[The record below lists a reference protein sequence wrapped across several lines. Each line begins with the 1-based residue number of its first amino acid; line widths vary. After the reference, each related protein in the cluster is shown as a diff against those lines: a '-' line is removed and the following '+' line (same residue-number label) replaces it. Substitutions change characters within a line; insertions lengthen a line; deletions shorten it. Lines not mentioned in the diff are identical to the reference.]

1 MKNYVSRSSAKACVV
16 VLCLLVPL
24 LFSSSTSAQT
34 QDIEAQIKK
43 TEATYRRTKKEIEEL
58 NRKIRETQRKERT
71 YAGQIDAISRQVHL
85 TEKRINV
92 TSLKRSQVLSKMS
105 DLSSQIKNTNGQIG
119 YIKDILEDR
128 LVAIYKYGNVAE
140 FNLFLSAP
148 GAKDAMATS
157 YLLGKIAA
165 EDQKLIQE
173 LTTHKT
179 KLDSIHRE
187 LASQKKNLDTQNKE
201 LSSHKATL
209 ARDQQTRTVYLQKVR
224 TEKQAFIDQQKELQQ
239 ASLEIQ
245 NRIGDLL
252 EKKRKALAAQRG
264 GKEEI
269 YYKGG
274 KLAWPLRGSITS
286 PYGSRIHPVFKT
298 RAVHT
303 GIDIDG
309 NTGDPVRAANDGE
322 VLYSGWLRG
331 YGQVVIVD
339 HGGSLTTVY
348 AHLSQIGVR
357 ESVKVRRGDIIGR
370 VGATGVATGPHLHF
384 EVRVNGS
391 TANPMKYL

>member
-1 MKNYVSRSSAKACVV
+1 MKNCFLRIITRAP
-16 VLCLLVPL
+16 LLVL
-24 LFSSSTSAQT
+24 LLMLSLIFSSCAGAQT
-34 QDIEAQIKK
+34 KDIEAELKK
-43 TEATYRRTKKEIEEL
+43 TEASYRRTKKEIEEL
-58 NRKIRETQRKERT
+58 DRKIRETKRKEIT
-71 YAGQIDAISRQVHL
+71 YVSQIDKLSRQAHL
-85 TEKRINV
+85 TEKRISV
-92 TSLKRSQVLSKMS
+92 TSLKKSQVLAKMS
-105 DLSSQIKNTNGQIG
+105 DLSSQIKNANGRID
-119 YIKDILEDR
+119 YIKDLLEDR

-165 EDQKLIQE
+165 EDQKLIEE
-173 LTTHKT
+173 LTTHKA
-179 KLDSIHRE
+179 KLDSIHKE
-187 LASQKKNLDTQNKE
+187 LASQKKNLEIQNKE
-201 LSSHKATL
+201 LSSHRAAL

-224 TEKQAFIDQQKELQQ
+224 SEKQAFIDQQKELQQ
-239 ASLEIQ
+239 ASLELQ
-245 NRIGDLL
+245 NTIGNLL

-269 YYKGG
+269 YYRGG
-274 KLAWPLRGSITS
+274 KLAWPLKGAITS

-298 RAVHT
+298 RANHT

-331 YGQVVIVD
+331 YGQVVIID

-348 AHLSQIGVR
+348 AHLSKISVG
-357 ESVKVRRGDIIGR
+357 ESAKVKRGDIIGR

-384 EVRVNGS
+384 EVRVNGG